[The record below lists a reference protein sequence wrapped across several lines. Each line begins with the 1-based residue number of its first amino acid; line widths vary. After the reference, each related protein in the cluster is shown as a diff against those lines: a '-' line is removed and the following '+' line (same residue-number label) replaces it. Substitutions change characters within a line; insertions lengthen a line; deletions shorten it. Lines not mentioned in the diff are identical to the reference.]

1 MLLARCS
8 LLALR
13 LQSKCRSVI
22 TGFILYDLAAL
33 APILDG
39 AR

>member
-1 MLLARCS
+1 MLLDWSS

-22 TGFILYDLAAL
+22 TSFILYYLAAL

-39 AR
+39 AF